1 MNTRNVAF
9 FALSLLA
16 LCLAV
21 NAWVWLL
28 NMGILWQTQAL
39 ASLGDLL
46 HSVGPLK
53 RALNAFVVLLVPALI
68 SSFILRDRLSM
79 GPRIVLHSLLGCVC
93 GLLYL
98 LFLFGKVPTY
108 ALQQAALFLGAG
120 SMAGLVNGSV
130 LELAPRVHRPVPKD
144 LFCQRRKLLGSLGLF
159 AGGAGVL
166 GSLFGPWQ
174 LWKRR
179 NDHLDVDIS
188 GLQEGQMM
196 TVELARKPV
205 WIVRRSAETLRLLE
219 EQSARLLDP
228 LSESSQQPEQARNAY
243 RSLRPEYFIAYGIC
257 THLGCIPEYR
267 TQDNAGQAPSQ
278 YPEPQFFCPCHGGV
292 FDLAGRV
299 YQNMPPPR
307 NLEVPEHEFLSEQ
320 VVRLHAPSL
329 AQEWNL

>member
-9 FALSLLA
+9 CAFSLLA

-28 NMGILWQTQAL
+28 YLGTLWQTQAL
-39 ASLGDLL
+39 VSLSDLL

-53 RALNAFVVLLVPALI
+53 TALTAFVVLLVPALLAG
-68 SSFILRDRLSM
+68 FLLRDRLSM
-79 GPRIVLHSLLGCVC
+79 GPRIAIHALLGGVC

-98 LFLFGKVPTY
+98 LFLFGQVPLY
-108 ALQQAALFLGAG
+108 ALQQAALYLAAG
-120 SMAGLVNGSV
+120 SLAGLVNGGV
-130 LELAPRVHRPVPKD
+130 LELAPGAHRPAPDDVS
-144 LFCQRRKLLGSLGLF
+144 CRRRKLLGSLGLF
-159 AGGAGVL
+159 AGGAGAL

-179 NDHLDVDIS
+179 NDYLDVDIS

-205 WIVRRSAETLRLLE
+205 WIVRRSAQALRLLE
-219 EQSARLLDP
+219 EQNPRLLDP
-228 LSESSQQPEQARNAY
+228 LSESSQQPEQARNAH

-267 TQDNAGQAPSQ
+267 AQDSAGQMPSP
-278 YPEPQFFCPCHGGV
+278 YPGPQFFCPCHGGV

-307 NLEVPEHEFLSEQ
+307 NLEVPEHEFLSAQ
-320 VVRLHAPSL
+320 IVRLHAPSL
-329 AQEWNL
+329 AQEWRR